1 MKIGAPGIGRAGT
14 RIVPKGPRRVTT
26 SWSISTSPPDG
37 PRLQKRG
44 PFAFGNRGMA
54 YDSRAMTIIDPEQEK
69 HRLTALYSSLTDDE
83 LEKIDDDPATLT
95 DATQEALRAE
105 MSRRGLTNPVQSGP
119 TDEIEVQKLVT
130 LRQFRDLP
138 EALLAKGALESAG
151 IESFLADDNMVR
163 MDWFISNLIGGIKIK
178 VKPEDLEAARE
189 ILDQPIPEGFDVEG
203 VGDYQQPRC
212 PQCQSLDVTFQ
223 QLNQPVAYGSAWLNL
238 PLPIHYKAWRC
249 RACKHEWKD
258 AAETLEP

>member
-1 MKIGAPGIGRAGT
+1 
-14 RIVPKGPRRVTT
+14 
-26 SWSISTSPPDG
+26 
-37 PRLQKRG
+37 
-44 PFAFGNRGMA
+44 MA
-54 YDSRAMTIIDPEQEK
+54 NEDSEQERQ
-69 HRLTALYSSLTDDE
+69 RLASLYSDMSDAELLKLDEDPSALTNV
-83 LEKIDDDPATLT
+83 A
-95 DATQEALRAE
+95 QEALRAE
-105 MSRRGLTNPVQSGP
+105 MSRRKLAEPAPSP
-119 TDEIEVQKLVT
+119 AEPDIEFQKLVT

-212 PQCQSLDVTFQ
+212 PKCESLDVTFQ
-223 QLNQPVAYGSAWLNL
+223 QLNDPVAYGSLFIR
-238 PLPIHYKAWRC
+238 LPIPVHFKAWRC
-249 RACKHEWKD
+249 RVCKHEWKD
-258 AAETLEP
+258 AGSDTTQEP

>member
-1 MKIGAPGIGRAGT
+1 MKIGASGIGRAGT

-44 PFAFGNRGMA
+44 PFAF
-54 YDSRAMTIIDPEQEK
+54 AMTYDFLAMTNEDPEQQRE
-69 HRLTALYSSLTDDE
+69 RLASLYFDMEDAELLKLDEDPTALTRV
-83 LEKIDDDPATLT
+83 A
-95 DATQEALRAE
+95 QEALLAE
-105 MSRRGLTNPVQSGP
+105 MSRRGLVSLPGQSSD
-119 TDEIEVQKLVT
+119 TDELESQKLVT

-178 VKPEDLEAARE
+178 VKPEDLEAAQE

-223 QLNQPVAYGSAWLNL
+223 QLNQPVAYASAWMAL
-238 PLPIHYKAWRC
+238 PLPVHYKAWRC

-258 AAETLEP
+258 AAETPEP